1 VEQGASMWARMKQK
15 PFALWVIAGGLWYA
29 GLAFLAVGIPFVIAG
44 GILAGGGFLL
54 ILFVFI
60 AIFLISGTFAFRAK
74 RWAFIV
80 GAVMSILLLAL
91 FGPNIATSLSNPAES
106 TFWLSISIVPLLVL
120 VLIFAVLAYRN
131 AKTGLEHKPYLSNVK
146 STGGLLTVAVIGF
159 VIGGLVAGAIG
170 GSVILGNISGAPA
183 DISIVKDASSS
194 SQPYVPGNFTVHL
207 SAGGKVTWI
216 NRDTTAHT
224 VTSTTG
230 LFNSGTIGVG
240 STWSHTFTTAGTYPY
255 YCTIHPMMT
264 GTIVV
269 IQ

>member
-1 VEQGASMWARMKQK
+1 MEASGSMWARMRQK

-29 GLAFLAVGIPFVIAG
+29 GLALLSLAIQFAIAG
-44 GILAGGGFLL
+44 GLAGGGILL

-60 AIFLISGTFAFRAK
+60 AIFLISGAFSFLGK
-74 RWAFIV
+74 RWAFAV
-80 GAVMSILLLAL
+80 GAAMSILLLAL

-106 TFWLSISIVPLLVL
+106 SFWIGISIVPLLIL

-131 AKTGLEHKPYLSNVK
+131 AKTGLEHKPYLSSVK

-159 VIGGLVAGAIG
+159 VIGGLVVGAIG
-170 GSVILGNISGAPA
+170 GSVILGNISGVPA
-183 DISIVKDASSS
+183 DIEIVKDASSS

-207 SAGGKVTWI
+207 SAGGKVSWI
-216 NRDTTAHT
+216 NKDTTAHT

-230 LFNSGTIGVG
+230 LFDSGTSGVG

-269 IQ
+269 MP